1 MKKKLEKIDK
11 KEQEKNW
18 EETAQIFEKK
28 EGLSV
33 MRESR
38 VLSPAER
45 RELLGASKTKLI
57 SVRIP
62 EEDISALKTIAEEND
77 RKYQQLVVHAI
88 ERFLEDYWQT
98 GKKIKKSGHQ

>member
-1 MKKKLEKIDK
+1 MKKKLGKVDR

-18 EETAQIFEKK
+18 EKTAKIFEKE

-62 EEDISALKTIAEEND
+62 EEDIFALKTIAEKND
-77 RKYQQLVVHAI
+77 RKYQQLVVRAI
-88 ERFLEDYWQT
+88 ERFLEDYWQA
-98 GKKIKKSGHQ
+98 GKKIKKSGQE

>member
-11 KEQEKNW
+11 KEQERNW
-18 EETAQIFEKK
+18 EKTAKIFEK
-28 EGLSV
+28 EDGLSV

-38 VLSPAER
+38 VLSPVER
-45 RELLGASKTKLI
+45 RELLGAGKTKLI

-77 RKYQQLVVHAI
+77 RKYQQLVVRAI
-88 ERFLEDYWQT
+88 ERFLEDYWQME
-98 GKKIKKSGHQ
+98 KKIKKSGHE